1 MHYFFLLPLED
12 SNSFYLT
19 QVRVLYTGSNCT
31 KIDQQLEEI
40 KKELLQEIKAIKTG
54 ENCLKGKGQF
64 VYSIKFSLNVIFFIS
79 AFSIIRT

>member
-19 QVRVLYTGSNCT
+19 QVRVLYTGPNCS

-79 AFSIIRT
+79 AFSIILT